1 MNYGQSYWLLG
12 GKGEG
17 EMEEEAPLVGNVFLH
32 CVATTDNKIYL
43 LAIGQGGQAQPKP
56 RQILLLLI

>member
-12 GKGEG
+12 GKG